1 MKSLAAFVAGTA
13 LALSANAAVVSFSFG
28 TPTLGL
34 QTTDIS
40 QTGVLGLF
48 NTALGT
54 LTGVALTV
62 SGAERTTL
70 TLTNNAAGPVTTTGT
85 STVDLFFSSPL
96 GALNGLLASANP
108 LNPLISLSA
117 STGSVNLASGA
128 SQPFGPLNASLT
140 NVVNVSTIFGNL
152 SKAGGGNFNVG
163 CTSIAGLSVTGG
175 GGNVAAV
182 QATQAGCGAAVVYT
196 FTPTVTSVP
205 EPTSLALM
213 GLALAGLGLMRR
225 KADKA

>member
-1 MKSLAAFVAGTA
+1 MKSLATFVAGTA
-13 LALSANAAVVSFSFG
+13 LALSANADVVSFSFG

-34 QTTDIS
+34 QTTEIS

-54 LTGVALTV
+54 LTGVLFTV

-70 TLTNNAAGPVTTTGT
+70 TLTNNSRGPVTTRGT
-85 STVDLFFSSPL
+85 STVELSFGSSL
-96 GALNGLLASANP
+96 GALNVLFLAGNP
-108 LNPLISLSA
+108 FISLSA
-117 STGSVNLASGA
+117 TTGFVNLASGA
-128 SQPFGPLNASLT
+128 TQTFGPLNASLT
-140 NVVNVSTIFGNL
+140 NGVNVSGIQGSFAQ
-152 SKAGGGNFNVG
+152 AGGGNFNVG
-163 CTSIAGLSVTGG
+163 CTSIAGLNVTGG
-175 GGNVAAV
+175 GGNVAAI

-196 FTPTVTSVP
+196 FTPTVTRVP

-225 KADKA
+225 KAAKA

>member
-1 MKSLAAFVAGTA
+1 MKSLAVFVAGTA
-13 LALSANAAVVSFSFG
+13 LALSANAAFVSFSFG

-34 QTTDIS
+34 QTTEIN

-70 TLTNNAAGPVTTTGT
+70 TLTNNAATSTTARGT
-85 STVDLFFSSPL
+85 STVDLFFSSSL
-96 GALNGLLASANP
+96 GALNGLLAAA
-108 LNPLISLSA
+108 NPLISLSA
-117 STGSVNLASGA
+117 TTGFVNLAAGA
-128 SQPFGPLNASLT
+128 TQAFGPLTASQT
-140 NVVNVSTIFGNL
+140 NGVNVSTIFGNL
-152 SKAGGGNFNVG
+152 SQAGGGNFNVS
-163 CTSIAGLSVTGG
+163 CASFAGLSVAGG
-175 GGNVAAV
+175 GGNVGAA

-196 FTPTVTSVP
+196 FTPTVTRVP
-205 EPTSLALM
+205 EPGSLALM